1 MLSFYTGQARKQ
13 STSRRAPSS
22 KSVKKLDFM
31 SPAVKTVYSKKR
43 GQPQHEV
50 SEGRK
55 DTRSITGKYIDNF

>member
-31 SPAVKTVYSKKR
+31 SPAVKNVYLKKKR
-43 GQPQHEV
+43 GQPRHEV

-55 DTRSITGKYIDNF
+55 DTRSITGK